1 MTGWRAYLALDD
13 DALLG
18 QCEVD
23 RFRASGPGGQHRN
36 KTDTAVRLRHR
47 PSGLEATAVETR
59 SQHEN
64 RAMALSRLR
73 VALAVALREPVDLEA
88 YTPPPPLAATMRG
101 ARISVSQKNP
111 RYPEVVGAV
120 FDLLE
125 AAGWRVSE
133 AAEVLPVST
142 TALGRFLEADPV
154 LFRAANA
161 RRQALGLPP
170 LRGRA

>member
-1 MTGWRAYLALDD
+1 MPGWREFLYLED
-13 DALLG
+13 DALLA

-47 PSGLEATAVETR
+47 PSGLEASAVESR

-64 RAMALSRLR
+64 RASALRRLR
-73 VALAVALREPVDLEA
+73 VTLAVALREPVDLEGYA
-88 YTPPPPLAATMRG
+88 PPEPLAGTLRG
-101 ARISVSQKNP
+101 GRVVVSQRNP
-111 RYPEVVGAV
+111 RYPAVVAAA
-120 FDLLE
+120 FDVLE
-125 AAGWRVSE
+125 AAGWRVAE
-133 AAEVLPVST
+133 AAAAVGVST
-142 TALGRFLEADPV
+142 SALGRFLEADPV

-161 RRQALGLPP
+161 RRAAVGLPP

>member
-1 MTGWRAYLALDD
+1 MPGWRDFLLLDD
-13 DALLG
+13 DALLA

-47 PSGLEATAVETR
+47 PSGLEAGAVESR

-64 RAMALSRLR
+64 RAVALRRLR
-73 VALAVALREPVDLEA
+73 VTLAVALREPVTPDG
-88 YTPPPPLAATMRG
+88 YTPPEPLAGTLRG
-101 ARISVSQKNP
+101 GRIVVSERNP
-111 RYPEVVGAV
+111 RYPVVVAQA
-120 FDLLE
+120 FDVLE
-125 AAGWRVSE
+125 AAGWRVAE
-133 AAEVLPVST
+133 AADALGLST
-142 TALGRFLEADPV
+142 SALGRFLEADPV

-161 RRQALGLPP
+161 RRVAVGLPP